1 MAFEMKFPDL
11 GEGIAEAELR
21 KWLVKAGDKVA
32 EHQPLLEVETDK
44 AVVDIPS
51 PRAGTISAIHRREG
65 ETVLTGELLLT
76 IDDHPE
82 QPSLR
87 PRSVGIVGELPE
99 AGELSVSAPVEEANV
114 KATPLVRKLARE
126 RGIDLKQIRGSGP
139 HGCISVADLERGSQS
154 PQLPT
159 EDYGPVERQPLRAMR
174 RTIARNVLAAQR
186 QAASVTTMEEAD
198 LSELWKLRQREQAD
212 VETLGSHL
220 TFLPFFI
227 KAAQHALREFP
238 LLNAAIDDATATIIL
253 KKYYHFGIAVETGEG
268 LMVPVI
274 RDVDKKSVI
283 ELAAEI
289 QRLGERA
296 RDRTIALD
304 ELKGNSFSI
313 TNFGHFGGLFATPI
327 INLPDVA
334 ILGFG
339 RIVERAWVHQ
349 GEIAIRRILP
359 ISLTFDHRI
368 SDGAEAARFL
378 AKVIHFLEDPA
389 RLFIESV

>member
-1 MAFEMKFPDL
+1 MAFEFNFPDL

-21 KWLVKAGDKVA
+21 RWLVKAGDRVA

-65 ETVLTGELLLT
+65 ETVLTGELLVT

-82 QPSLR
+82 QPLLR

-99 AGELSVSAPVEEANV
+99 AEELPVSAPVEEDKV
-114 KATPLVRKLARE
+114 RATPLVRKLARE
-126 RGIDLKQIRGSGP
+126 RGIDLQQIRGSGP
-139 HGCISVADLERGSQS
+139 HGSISVADLERGSQS
-154 PQLPT
+154 PLLPT

-198 LSELWKLRQREQAD
+198 LSELWELRQREQVD
-212 VETLGSHL
+212 VEAMGSHL

-227 KAAQHALREFP
+227 KAAQHALKEFP
-238 LLNAAIDDATATIIL
+238 LLNAAIDDATATVIL
-253 KKYYHFGIAVETGEG
+253 KKYYHFGIAVETDDG

-296 RDRTIALD
+296 RTRTIALD
-304 ELKGNSFSI
+304 ELKGNSFTI

-339 RIVERAWVHQ
+339 RITERAWVHQ

>member
-1 MAFEMKFPDL
+1 MAFEFNFPDL

-21 KWLVKAGDKVA
+21 RWLVKAGDRVA

-65 ETVLTGELLLT
+65 ETVLTGELLVT

-82 QPSLR
+82 QPAQR

-99 AGELSVSAPVEEANV
+99 AGELPVSAPVEEAKV
-114 KATPLVRKLARE
+114 RATPLVRKLARE
-126 RGIDLKQIRGSGP
+126 RGIDLQQLNGSGP
-139 HGCISVADLERGSQS
+139 HGSISVADLERGSQ
-154 PQLPT
+154 PPLLPAQ
-159 EDYGPVERQPLRAMR
+159 DYGPVERQPLRAMR

-198 LSELWKLRQREQAD
+198 LSELWELRRREQPD
-212 VETLGSHL
+212 VEAMGAHL

-227 KAAQHALREFP
+227 KATQHALREFP
-238 LLNAAIDDATATIIL
+238 LLNAAIDDATAMVIL
-253 KKYYHFGIAVETGEG
+253 KKYYHFGIAVETDDG

-296 RDRTIALD
+296 RNRTIALD
-304 ELKGNSFSI
+304 ELKGNSFTI

-339 RIVERAWVHQ
+339 RITERAWVHQ

-378 AKVIHFLEDPA
+378 AKVTHFLEDPA